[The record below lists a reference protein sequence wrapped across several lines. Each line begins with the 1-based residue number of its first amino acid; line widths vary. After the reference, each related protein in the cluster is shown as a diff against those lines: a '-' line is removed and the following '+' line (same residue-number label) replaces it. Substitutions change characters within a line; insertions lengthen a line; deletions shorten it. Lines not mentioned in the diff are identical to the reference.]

1 MGPGGPLAGGEGPST
16 EARGR
21 IHAGSAEDCARDGPR
36 GPRRGIDS
44 REDSGAPGANGPV
57 VSTTIGGVI
66 LAGGESRRMGRTKA
80 LLSVGGTT
88 LIEAVI
94 ARLREA
100 CPEILIVTNTPELYR
115 HLRVR
120 MVPDALPG
128 RQSLVG
134 IYTGILHTGGPAFVC
149 ACDMPFLHPPL
160 IRYLGSLAGGVDAVI
175 PRHGGEYEPLHA
187 VYTPA
192 CLDAIRRCAQRR
204 GRNTGFLSDV
214 RVRVAEVEEIRRF
227 DPDLRSFVNVNTP
240 EDYASLQEA
249 APRPAGSR

>member
-1 MGPGGPLAGGEGPST
+1 M
-16 EARGR
+16 
-21 IHAGSAEDCARDGPR
+21 
-36 GPRRGIDS
+36 
-44 REDSGAPGANGPV
+44 
-57 VSTTIGGVI
+57 STTLGGVI

-80 LLSVGGTT
+80 LLPVGGTT

-115 HLRVR
+115 HLGVR

-160 IRYLGSLAGGVDAVI
+160 IRYLGSLTGGVDAVI

-214 RVRVAEVEEIRRF
+214 RVRVVEVEEIRRF

-240 EDYASLQEA
+240 EDYARLHEA